1 MICFTHTLTHSH
13 RLYLF
18 VEECKWV
25 CWKSGRAWIWN
36 EKKVLLCKISLL
48 LLLLLYGKM
57 KIYAPT
63 FYIINWQWVYVF
75 VFMCVC
81 TQLNSTRLD
90 ATQLNWHMKAQPFR
104 FRMRGIRYSNSQARR
119 HTHDGRKG
127 GTGGQRWAT
136 STRPPFPRGL
146 KLIITFFTHNFTLHW
161 CVTWGDV
168 LMGGTSYSTG
178 SM

>member
-1 MICFTHTLTHSH
+1 MYNSCCS
-13 RLYLF
+13 
-18 VEECKWV
+18 
-25 CWKSGRAWIWN
+25 
-36 EKKVLLCKISLL
+36 
-48 LLLLLYGKM
+48 LLLYGKM

-81 TQLNSTRLD
+81 TLLNSTRLNSTRL
-90 ATQLNWHMKAQPFR
+90 AHESAALSVSHA
-104 FRMRGIRYSNSQARR
+104 RYSVFKQRSETMNAWWA
-119 HTHDGRKG
+119 KG
-127 GTGGQRWAT
+127 GGGVWTGGGRWAT
-136 STRPPFPRGL
+136 STRSPFPRGL

-178 SM
+178 SMQSAQESVRGVQGAWWLLAGGVSRASIKAQLCV

>member
-1 MICFTHTLTHSH
+1 MICLTHTLTHSH

-63 FYIINWQWVYVF
+63 FYIIKLTMSLCIRIYV
-75 VFMCVC
+75 CLYS
-81 TQLNSTRLD
+81 TQLNSTRRD
-90 ATQLNWHMKAQPFR
+90 STQLAHESAALSVSHARHSVFKQPSETTYAWWPEGR
-104 FRMRGIRYSNSQARR
+104 DGWTAVGDLNPSAISQR
-119 HTHDGRKG
+119 T
-127 GTGGQRWAT
+127 
-136 STRPPFPRGL
+136 
-146 KLIITFFTHNFTLHW
+146 
-161 CVTWGDV
+161 
-168 LMGGTSYSTG
+168 
-178 SM
+178 